1 MGLVRAEHAD
11 MSPSYKLLY
20 TLGAMAFIWLFLS
33 LTPALWA
40 PENWLWWMS
49 FAIEGAGLYLPSAI
63 TDEYSGSQEGRC
75 MSYADVNAAVSG
87 PVDQVSGWY
96 GPGAYLAWL
105 VTAYA
110 AAFSSIWHSKC
121 APKNKESAVLD
132 GEILAAL
139 SYPVVALL
147 DTVVRLIRCRMDP
160 GINAA
165 VFVLFSSLTILGPAS
180 RLSWQ
185 ETVDGHQTTEFD
197 DMILP
202 PSRRSWAWK
211 LCGFLIHGVIVSII
225 GEAYAYT
232 TQLVVPLYVL
242 LFALM
247 LYSHIH
253 GEVRMETYPYTRTVY
268 RPRAERLAVFCLLQV
283 IFGLVAYFKTGSFF
297 PPSASRLMEL
307 DQAATFVS
315 VVGVLLFLRGSEV
328 VPLFAELR
336 HRLAGFMPLRQG
348 AQQVNETELQEIVIG
363 GGSV

>member
-1 MGLVRAEHAD
+1 M
-11 MSPSYKLLY
+11 Y

-49 FAIEGAGLYLPSAI
+49 FAVEGAGIFLSSALL
-63 TDEYSGSQEGRC
+63 DNVGSGDGRC
-75 MSYADVNAAVSG
+75 MSYADIQAAISG
-87 PVDQVSGWY
+87 PVNEVSGWY

-121 APKNKESAVLD
+121 APKNKESSVLD

-147 DTVVRLIRCRMDP
+147 DTVVRLIRCQMDP

-165 VFVLFSSLTILGPAS
+165 VFVLFSSLAILGPAS

-185 ETVDGHQTTEFD
+185 VEGEGGRKTEFD

-211 LCGFLIHGVIVSII
+211 LCGFLIHGVVVSII
-225 GEAYAYT
+225 GEPYAYT

-242 LFALM
+242 LFVLM
-247 LYSHIH
+247 LYSHIY
-253 GEVRMETYPYTRTVY
+253 GEVLMATYPYTRTVY
-268 RPRAERLAVFCLLQV
+268 RPRAERLAVFCVLQV
-283 IFGLVAYFKTGSFF
+283 IFGLVVRVKTGSFF
-297 PPSASRLMEL
+297 PPSASRFVEL
-307 DQAATFVS
+307 DQAAAFI
-315 VVGVLLFLRGSEV
+315 VVTASLLFLRGTEV
-328 VPLFAELR
+328 APLFAELR
-336 HRLAGFMPLRQG
+336 HRLAGFVPLRHGTQP
-348 AQQVNETELQEIVIG
+348 VNETELQEIVVVG
-363 GGSV
+363 GGAA